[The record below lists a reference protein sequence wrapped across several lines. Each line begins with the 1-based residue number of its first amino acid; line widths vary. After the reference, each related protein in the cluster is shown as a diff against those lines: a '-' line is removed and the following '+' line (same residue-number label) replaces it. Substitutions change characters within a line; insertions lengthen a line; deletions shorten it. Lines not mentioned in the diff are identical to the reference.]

1 MSFAPRTSLTSAKM
15 QTKMSAWT
23 PLNHQLSNNNVFEE
37 RRNLLGK
44 WFDKWSDGQ
53 RKAVLQ
59 DFFSRCSV
67 GQLRFLRQ
75 NLTKRV
81 PEENL
86 DFTSVLPRV
95 LSLYVFSFLDPRSL
109 CRCAQVSWHW
119 KGIVELDQQWM
130 PKCLKLGWCINF
142 APTPFEH
149 GVWKR
154 HYIETVLELHIG
166 KPKVSDWRP
175 GQCIKLPARNRHI
188 SVCVQTPSQQEFIVP
203 EVTSIN
209 SVTFDQSE
217 SFLREV
223 RSARPV
229 QRERS
234 CGGTTRGSGG
244 SQLPPWRGADRHPTD
259 TVRFNYLENLDPIEH
274 AHQAG
279 NGLFSRKVKCRGVF
293 NTDNENKKELSTAN
307 YKLRKAKSLMFL
319 SLDLTPGSGSGAGQ
333 QKQNR
338 FRPQWATQSLEYPV
352 TKATAKSL
360 SRSSQWNAGIRPG
373 PVRSAVPRLSQEG
386 LRASM
391 RTNRS
396 TPTTPLFGGQPWRIQ
411 ASSGGSDE
419 E

>member
-1 MSFAPRTSLTSAKM
+1 MSFAPRTSLTSAKMTSLTSAKMTSRTSAKM

-23 PLNHQLSNNNVFEE
+23 PLNHQLSNNNVKVFEE

-166 KPKVSDWRP
+166 KPKT
-175 GQCIKLPARNRHI
+175 L
-188 SVCVQTPSQQEFIVP
+188 SQQEFIVP
-203 EVTSIN
+203 EVMSIN

-229 QRERS
+229 QQERS
-234 CGGTTRGSGG
+234 GGGTTRWSSG
-244 SQLPPWRGADRHPTD
+244 SQLKGLPPWRGADRHPTD

-274 AHQAG
+274 AHQA
-279 NGLFSRKVKCRGVF
+279 KVKSRGFF
-293 NTDNENKKELSTAN
+293 NTYNENKKELSAFN

-352 TKATAKSL
+352 TKSTAKSL

-373 PVRSAVPRLSQEG
+373 PVRPAVPRLSQEG
-386 LRASM
+386 LRAS
-391 RTNRS
+391 NEDKQEYS
-396 TPTTPLFGGQPWRIQ
+396 
-411 ASSGGSDE
+411 
-419 E
+419 

>member
-1 MSFAPRTSLTSAKM
+1 MSFAPRTSAKM

-166 KPKVSDWRP
+166 KPK
-175 GQCIKLPARNRHI
+175 
-188 SVCVQTPSQQEFIVP
+188 TPSQQAFIVP

-209 SVTFDQSE
+209 SVSFDQSE

-234 CGGTTRGSGG
+234 GGGTTRGSGG

-274 AHQAG
+274 THQA
-279 NGLFSRKVKCRGVF
+279 KVKCRGVF
-293 NTDNENKKELSTAN
+293 NTDNGNKKELSTAN

-319 SLDLTPGSGSGAGQ
+319 SLDLTPGSGSGGGQ
-333 QKQNR
+333 QRQNR

-396 TPTTPLFGGQPWRIQ
+396 TPTTPLFVGQPWRIQ

>member
-59 DFFSRCSV
+59 DFFLRCSV

-130 PKCLKLGWCINF
+130 PKCLRLGWCINF
-142 APTPFEH
+142 APTPFEQ

-166 KPKVSDWRP
+166 KPK
-175 GQCIKLPARNRHI
+175 
-188 SVCVQTPSQQEFIVP
+188 TPSQQKFIVP
-203 EVTSIN
+203 EVMSIN
-209 SVTFDQSE
+209 SVTFDQSA
-217 SFLREV
+217 SF
-223 RSARPV
+223 

-234 CGGTTRGSGG
+234 GGGTTRGSGG
-244 SQLPPWRGADRHPTD
+244 SQLKGLPPWRGADRHPTD

-274 AHQAG
+274 ARQV
-279 NGLFSRKVKCRGVF
+279 KVKSTGVF
-293 NTDNENKKELSTAN
+293 NTDNAKKKELSTAN

-391 RTNRS
+391 RTHRS
-396 TPTTPLFGGQPWRIQ
+396 TPTTPLFEGQPWRIQ